1 MRTRQYIKEI
11 NKFSEELNE
20 TNKEKFDEIL
30 VKIRYS
36 DINNHDAE
44 EFSHHCLDLFLL
56 AEKEKISVEE
66 VIGNDDLELFCEE
79 FIRETRNGY
88 SKWMKIYWKVSLI
101 PLVVFIFTGIYEML
115 VGYLIKGW
123 VNKTAVLTVPV
134 TLSMLINSLIAI
146 GITYLILSKIP
157 ALIKPTDKKNK
168 KEERKEMFLQWLF
181 LWLFF
186 SCITGIFVMSKLF
199 LTIALFE
206 VNYIVF
212 MGVLGIILI
221 AQNYF
226 ENKV

>member
-11 NKFSEELNE
+11 NKFSGELNE

-30 VKIRYS
+30 LKIRYS

-56 AEKEKISVEE
+56 AEKEKIPVEE
-66 VIGNDDLELFCEE
+66 VIGTSDLKLFCEE
-79 FIRETRNGY
+79 FISETRNGY
-88 SKWMKIYWKVSLI
+88 SKWMKIYWKINLI

-115 VGYLIKGW
+115 VGYLIKEW

-134 TLSMLINSLIAI
+134 TLSMLVNTLIAI
-146 GITYLILSKIP
+146 GIAYFVLSKIP
-157 ALIKPTDKKNK
+157 ALSKPTDKKTK

-181 LWLFF
+181 LCLFF
-186 SCITGIFVMSKLF
+186 SGLIGIFVLSKLF
-199 LTIALFE
+199 LTVALFE
-206 VNYIVF
+206 MNYIVF
-212 MGVLGIILI
+212 MGVLGIILF